1 MTQPITEHLTILQ
14 GAVFTFALYLT
25 DTDIDGTVTA
35 LDTSAYT
42 AEFTVRQTDYDG
54 AVQLSVTD
62 ADYIT
67 LGFTPPPCERDT
79 AYVLGQRV
87 IPGVD
92 TPNGFIYQCHDAGTT
107 DAAIEPA
114 WPTVL
119 GDTVSDGTAGWTCVA
134 NDDSLMNLYIYIPD
148 GITEALTDWGKG
160 VYSLNLTDS
169 FGHTERLYQ
178 GICRLSREA
187 IS

>member
-1 MTQPITEHLTILQ
+1 MTEPITEHLTILQ

-67 LGFTPPPCERDT
+67 LGFTPTKVLRNT
-79 AYVLGQRV
+79 AYTLGQTR
-87 IPGVD
+87 IPDGG
-92 TPNGFIYQCHDAGTT
+92 PNGFIYKVTTAGTSHAVT
-107 DAAIEPA
+107 I
-114 WPTVL
+114 PTYPTTL
-119 GDTVSDGTAGWTCVA
+119 ALTVTDGTVVWTAVA
-134 NDDSLMNLYIYIPD
+134 NDDTLMNLYIYIPD
-148 GITEALTDWGKG
+148 GVTEALTDWGKG
-160 VYSLNLTDS
+160 VYSLNLIDS

-187 IS
+187 TY